1 MTKPIQI
8 KNLTIGAGIPKICV
22 PLTGTTEEKICQE
35 AKDAKK
41 PEQTWWSG
49 VRTSS
54 RG

>member
-41 PEQTWWSG
+41 ARYCS
-49 VRTSS
+49 
-54 RG
+54 